1 MRSRYDAV
9 VIGAGHNGL
18 VAAAYLARHGLST
31 LNVERSDRLG
41 GACITDE
48 ILPGYRV
55 SGAAQVL
62 GMLRPQV
69 VADLELERHGLRY
82 RLREPE
88 VFVPFPDGRH
98 LFLYSEAAKTK
109 ASIAAVAPADA
120 AAYDA
125 YDDYTGRIAAILSE
139 LMTRPTPS
147 LEEVAALFDR
157 QGDREMLQATLF
169 DSIQDYLERWFASD
183 YVKAPLAYGAMS
195 GSAAGPRTP
204 GTAFSKLYHSAA
216 RLKGRDGA
224 WALVEGGMGKVTEAL
239 AAALRAHG
247 GEILLEAPV
256 SRILLRGGRAA
267 GIVLEDGREIAAGIV
282 LSNADPRRT
291 YLELLPSDAVPA
303 PVRERAAR
311 IKQRGTGFKINFAL
325 SELPDF
331 RALPGRSVG
340 PQHTGGVMITPSL
353 DYMERAWDEAK
364 YGRPSAQ
371 PFTHFIIQSATDPS
385 LAPPGHHTVSL
396 WGHHF
401 PYRLAEGDL
410 AAERERLGERMTDL
424 ITEYAPNFRRS
435 VLARQIWLPID
446 IERRY
451 GMTGGQIFHGDLMPD
466 QVLWGRPFVGS
477 RGHRTPVAGV
487 YLCGAGT
494 HPGGDVNGAPGYN
507 AAMAVLGDLGPRQL
521 AAGAP
526 GAAA

>member
-1 MRSRYDAV
+1 MKSRYDAV

-18 VAAAYLARHGLST
+18 VAAAYLARHGLAT
-31 LNVERSDRLG
+31 LNIERAERIG

-69 VADLELERHGLRY
+69 VEDLALDRHGLRY

-88 VFVPFPDGRH
+88 VFIPFPDGRH
-98 LFLYSEAAKTK
+98 LFLYSEAEKTK
-109 ASIAAVAPADA
+109 ASIAKLSPRDA

-125 YDDYTGRIAAILSE
+125 YDRYTNRIAAILSE
-139 LMTRPTPS
+139 LMTRPVPS
-147 LEEVAALFDR
+147 LEEVAAAFDR
-157 QGDREMLQATLF
+157 DGDREMLQATLF
-169 DSIQDYLERWFASD
+169 ESVQEYLERWFVTD
-183 YVKAPLAYGAMS
+183 YVKGPLAYGALS

-224 WALVEGGMGKVTEAL
+224 WALVEGGMGRVTDAL
-239 AAALRAHG
+239 ASALRSHG
-247 GEILLEAPV
+247 GEVLLNTAVASISCRGQRV
-256 SRILLRGGRAA
+256 SGV
-267 GIVLEDGREIAAGIV
+267 VLADGREIAADIV
-282 LSNADPRRT
+282 LSNADPHRT
-291 YLELLPSDAVPA
+291 FLELLPHDSVPEA
-303 PVRERAAR
+303 IRERAR
-311 IKQRGTGFKINFAL
+311 RMKLNGTGFKINFAI

-331 RALPGRSVG
+331 TALRGRSVG

-364 YGRPSAQ
+364 YGRPSSR

-385 LAPPGHHTVSL
+385 LAPDGHHTVSL

-401 PYRLAEGDL
+401 PYRLAEGDIDT
-410 AAERERLGERMTDL
+410 ERERLAERMTEL
-424 ITEYAPNFRRS
+424 VSEYAPNFRSS
-435 VLARQIWLPID
+435 VLARQVWLPVD

-466 QVLWGRPFVGS
+466 QVLWGRPFVGAG
-477 RGHRTPVAGV
+477 GHRTVVKGV
-487 YLCGAGT
+487 YLCGAGS

-507 AAMAVLGDLGPRQL
+507 AAMAVLSDLGPRQL
-521 AAGAP
+521 GETL
-526 GAAA
+526 

>member
-1 MRSRYDAV
+1 MRSRYDAII
-9 VIGAGHNGL
+9 IGTGHNGL
-18 VAAAYLARHGLST
+18 VAAAYLARHGLAT
-31 LNVERSDRLG
+31 LSIERSDRIG

-48 ILPGYRV
+48 IMPGYRV

-69 VADLELERHGLRY
+69 VQDLELERHGLRY

-109 ASIAAVAPADA
+109 ASIARLAPQDV

-125 YDDYTGRIAAILSE
+125 YDDYTSRIAAILSE
-139 LMTRPTPS
+139 LMTRPAPS
-147 LEEVAALFDR
+147 LEEVAAAFDR
-157 QGDREMLQATLF
+157 GGDREMLQATLF
-169 DSIQDYLERWFASD
+169 DSIQDYLERWFVTD

-224 WALVEGGMGKVTEAL
+224 WALVDGGMGRVTDAL
-239 AAALRAHG
+239 AAALRSHG
-247 GEILLEAPV
+247 GEILLDTKV
-256 SRILLRGGRAA
+256 SQIRCRGERAT
-267 GIVLEDGREIAAGIV
+267 GVVLADGSEIAAEIV
-282 LSNADPRRT
+282 LSNADPQRT
-291 YLELLPSDAVPA
+291 FLDLLPSGSVPEA
-303 PVRERAAR
+303 LRERARR
-311 IKQRGTGFKINFAL
+311 IKLRGSGFKINFAIA
-325 SELPDF
+325 ELPDF
-331 RALPGRSVG
+331 TALPGRSVG

-353 DYMERAWDEAK
+353 DYMEQAWDEAK
-364 YGRPSAQ
+364 YGRPSTR

-396 WGHHF
+396 WGHHV
-401 PYRLAEGDL
+401 PYRVEGDL
-410 AAERERLGERMTDL
+410 GDERERLAERMTDL
-424 ITEYAPNFRRS
+424 IGEYAPNFRAS
-435 VLARQIWLPID
+435 VLARQVWLPVD

-477 RGHRTPVAGV
+477 GGHRTPVKGV

-494 HPGGDVNGAPGYN
+494 HPGGDVNGAPGFN
-507 AAMAVLGDLGPRQL
+507 AAMAVLSDLGPRQL
-521 AAGAP
+521 IDQAGRAT
-526 GAAA
+526 A

>member
-1 MRSRYDAV
+1 MRSRYDAII
-9 VIGAGHNGL
+9 IGAGHNGL
-18 VAAAYLARHGLST
+18 VAAAYLARHGLAT
-31 LNVERSDRLG
+31 LCIERSERIG

-69 VADLELERHGLRY
+69 VQDLELERHGLRY

-98 LFLYSEAAKTK
+98 LFFYSEAAKTK
-109 ASIAAVAPADA
+109 ASIASLAPQDA

-125 YDDYTGRIAAILSE
+125 YDDYTSRIAAILSD
-139 LMTRPTPS
+139 LMTRPAPS
-147 LEEVAALFDR
+147 LEEVAAAFDR
-157 QGDREMLQATLF
+157 GGDREMLQATLF
-169 DSIQDYLERWFASD
+169 DSIQDYLERWFTTD

-204 GTAFSKLYHSAA
+204 GTAFSKLYHAAA

-224 WALVEGGMGKVTEAL
+224 WALVEGGMGRVTDAL
-239 AAALRAHG
+239 AAALRSHG
-247 GEILLEAPV
+247 GEILLATSV
-256 SRILLRGGRAA
+256 SRIRCRGERAT
-267 GIVLEDGREIAAGIV
+267 GVVLADGSEIAADIV
-282 LSNADPRRT
+282 LSNADPQRT
-291 YLELLPSDAVPA
+291 FLDLLPPETLSDDF
-303 PVRERAAR
+303 RQRARR
-311 IKQRGTGFKINFAL
+311 IKLRGTGFKINFAI

-331 RALPGRSVG
+331 TALPGRSVG

-353 DYMERAWDEAK
+353 DYMEQAWDEAK
-364 YGRPSAQ
+364 YGRPSSR

-396 WGHHF
+396 WGHHI
-401 PYRLAEGDL
+401 PYRIEGDIGAAREAL
-410 AAERERLGERMTDL
+410 AERMTAL
-424 ITEYAPNFRRS
+424 IGEYAPNFPAS
-435 VLARQIWLPID
+435 VLARQVWLPVD

-466 QVLWGRPFVGS
+466 QVLWGRPFVGAG
-477 RGHRTPVAGV
+477 GHRTPVRGV

-494 HPGGDVNGAPGYN
+494 HPGGDVNGAPGFN
-507 AAMAVLGDLGPRQL
+507 AAMAVLHDLGPGQL
-521 AAGAP
+521 QAAR
-526 GAAA
+526 

>member
-1 MRSRYDAV
+1 MRSSYDAI

-18 VAAAYLARHGLST
+18 VAAAYLARHGLAT
-31 LNVERSDRLG
+31 LNIERNDRIG

-48 ILPGYRV
+48 IMPGYRV

-69 VADLELERHGLRY
+69 VQDLELERHGLRY

-109 ASIAAVAPADA
+109 ASIARLAPQDA

-125 YDDYTGRIAAILSE
+125 YDDYTSRIAAILSD
-139 LMTRPTPS
+139 LMTRPSPS
-147 LEEVAALFDR
+147 LEEVAAAFDR
-157 QGDREMLQATLF
+157 GGDREMLQATLF
-169 DSIQDYLERWFASD
+169 DSIQDYLERWFSTD

-224 WALVEGGMGKVTEAL
+224 WALVEGGMGRVTDAL
-239 AAALRAHG
+239 AAALRSHG
-247 GEILLEAPV
+247 GEILLATAV
-256 SRILLRGGRAA
+256 SRIRCRGERAT
-267 GIVLEDGREIAAGIV
+267 GVVLADGREIAADIV
-282 LSNADPRRT
+282 LSNADPQRT
-291 YLELLPSDAVPA
+291 YLDLLPPETLSDDF
-303 PVRERAAR
+303 RQRARR
-311 IKQRGTGFKINFAL
+311 IKLRGTGFKINFAI

-331 RALPGRSVG
+331 TALPGRSVG

-353 DYMERAWDEAK
+353 DYMEQAWDEAK
-364 YGRPSAQ
+364 YGRPSSR

-396 WGHHF
+396 WGHHI
-401 PYRLAEGDL
+401 PYRIEGDIGAAREAL
-410 AAERERLGERMTDL
+410 AERMTAL
-424 ITEYAPNFRRS
+424 IGEYAANFPAS
-435 VLARQIWLPID
+435 VLARQVWLPVD

-466 QVLWGRPFVGS
+466 QVLWGRPFVGAG
-477 RGHRTPVAGV
+477 GHRTPVRGV

-494 HPGGDVNGAPGYN
+494 HPGGDVNGAPGFN
-507 AAMAVLGDLGPRQL
+507 AAMAVLHDLGPGQL
-521 AAGAP
+521 QAAR
-526 GAAA
+526 